1 MAQKIVIVG
10 GVGGGATTAA
20 QIRRNDKQSEVILF
34 DKGSHISFSNCGM
47 PYYIGGTV
55 EERDDLLISTDKFS
69 EKYQVDVRTNSEVT
83 FINRKKKRVQYKKEN
98 DIQEESYDKLILSP
112 GAEAVVPNID
122 GLEVT
127 RTFTLHTI
135 PDMDAIH
142 SFINTEKP
150 KTAAIVGAGFIG
162 MEVVENLHALGIKCT
177 VIDRSEQVMKLVDK
191 DMASIIEDHLNEKN
205 VDVILNEGLDS
216 FSDNGKSLHLTS
228 GKTVQ
233 ADMTILAVGIK
244 PNTKLA
250 IDAEL
255 KIGNTG
261 AIYVN
266 DFLQTTDPDI
276 YALGDAVETKDQ
288 ITQAPRSI
296 ALAWPAHRQ
305 AYIIASHL
313 NGETISYNGTLG
325 SAILKIFDLTVGAT
339 GNNRTRLKQQGFT
352 SKEATLK
359 TFSNARYYPGSDR
372 VWLKILFDEKT
383 GAIYGGQVV
392 GFAGADKRLAVLATA
407 IKGNLTVADL
417 TELELA
423 YAPPYSSSKD
433 PINILGYKAASLL
446 EQE

>member
-1 MAQKIVIVG
+1 MAKIVIVG
-10 GVGGGATTAA
+10 GVGGGATVAA
-20 QIRRNDKQSEVILF
+20 QIRRNDKESEIILF

-47 PYYIGGTV
+47 PYYIGGAV
-55 EERDDLLISTDKFS
+55 ENRDDLLFPADKFES
-69 EKYQVDVRTNSEVT
+69 KYNVDVRTGSEVIS
-83 FINRKKKRVQYKKEN
+83 INRKNKSVQFKQEN
-98 DIQEESYDKLILSP
+98 VILEETYDKLILSP
-112 GAEAVVPNID
+112 GAEAIVPDIAGID
-122 GLEVT
+122 KK
-127 RTFTLHTI
+127 RTFTLHSI

-142 SFINTEKP
+142 DYINKEKP
-150 KTAAIVGAGFIG
+150 RTAAVVGAGFVG
-162 MEVVENLHALGIKCT
+162 MEVLENLHALGMNCT
-177 VIDRSEQVMKLVDK
+177 IIDRSEQVMKLVDE
-191 DMASIIEDHLNEKN
+191 DMASIIEEHLKEKN
-205 VDVILNEGLDS
+205 VNLILDDGLAS
-216 FSDNGKSLHLTS
+216 FSDNGKCLHLNS

-266 DFLQTTDPDI
+266 DYMQTTDPEI

-288 ITQAPRSI
+288 LTNAPRRI

-305 AYIIASHL
+305 AFIIASHL
-313 NGETISYNGTLG
+313 NGQNIPYGGTLG

-339 GNNRTRLKQQGFT
+339 GNGSTLLKQSGLTF
-352 SKEATLK
+352 KEASLK
-359 TFSNARYYPGSDR
+359 TYSNARYYPGSEKI
-372 VWLKILFDEKT
+372 WLKVLFDEKT

-392 GFAGADKRLAVLATA
+392 GFAGVDKRLAVLATA

-417 TELELA
+417 PELELA

-433 PINILGYKAASLL
+433 PINILGYKAASQLVN
-446 EQE
+446 E

>member
-1 MAQKIVIVG
+1 MAQKIVIIG
-10 GVGGGATTAA
+10 GVGGGATAAA

-47 PYYIGGTV
+47 PYYIGGAV
-55 EERDDLLISTDKFS
+55 EERDDLLISADRFR
-69 EKYQVDVRTNSEVT
+69 EKYKVDVRTNSEVIS
-83 FINRKKKRVQYKKEN
+83 INRKKKSIQYKMESE
-98 DIQEESYDKLILSP
+98 IHEETYGKLILSP

-122 GLEVT
+122 GIEET

-135 PDMDAIH
+135 PNMDAIH
-142 SFINTEKP
+142 SFIDMEKP

-162 MEVVENLHALGIKCT
+162 MEIVENLHALGIKCT
-177 VIDRSEQVMKLVDK
+177 VIDRSEQVLKLVDH
-191 DMASIIEDHLNEKN
+191 DMASIIEDHLSEKN
-205 VDVILNEGLDS
+205 VDIILNDSLAS
-216 FSDNGKSLHLTS
+216 FSDHGKCLHLNS

-261 AIYVN
+261 AIHVN
-266 DFLQTTDPDI
+266 EFMQTTDPDI

-288 ITQAPRSI
+288 ITQAPRSF

-325 SAILKIFDLTVGAT
+325 SAILKVFDLTVGAT
-339 GNNRTRLKQQGFT
+339 GNNSTRIKQQGFT
-352 SKEATLK
+352 FKEATLK
-359 TFSNARYYPGSDR
+359 TYSNARYYPGSDR
-372 VWLKILFDEKT
+372 VWLKVLFDEKSGT
-383 GAIYGGQVV
+383 IYGGQVV

-417 TELELA
+417 PELELA

-433 PINILGYKAASLL
+433 PINILGYKAASQI
-446 EQE
+446 EKE